1 MNTPPPPPPPAK
13 SPVPVEFRGDALES
27 HSKWPISWE
36 APDAD
41 KLAIVMEQVSNRIS
55 RHGMGDYFTV
65 TTEGLTVTVDRVTVT
80 VPDAR
85 EWDHDQ
91 RIRNQYQ

>member
-1 MNTPPPPPPPAK
+1 M
-13 SPVPVEFRGDALES
+13 ES

-41 KLAIVMEQVSNRIS
+41 KLAIVMEQVSHRMS
-55 RHGMGDYFTV
+55 RYGMDRYFTV
-65 TTEGLTVTVDRVTVT
+65 TAEGLTVTVDRVTVT
-80 VPDAR
+80 SPDAR